1 MTHDEIVNR
10 AGAELVQYGVGKQTA
25 APGHYQLCWW
35 LGLHLHPPHFQS
47 FLSLVVFNAL
57 FTVLAFVAVA
67 IAQLPFGFRPEMASA
82 YAPYACGVA
91 LMSGAGM
98 AVIYRASALWLELP
112 SWADYAADADYDAE
126 W

>member
-10 AGAELVQYGVGKQTA
+10 AVAEVVEHGVRKQTA
-25 APGHYQLCWW
+25 APGHSRLCWW
-35 LGLHLHPPHFQS
+35 LGLHVRPPHFQS

-67 IAQLPFGFRPEMASA
+67 VTQIPFGFRPEMASEF
-82 YAPYACGVA
+82 APHACGFA
-91 LMSGAGM
+91 LVLGAGM
-98 AVIYRASALWLELP
+98 AVIYRASARWLELP
-112 SWADYAADADYDAE
+112 SWAEYAAGADYDAG